1 MIDDIF
7 GFLFWFYLAE
17 PKLVTESLV
26 SAPRLDMEEDSCETR
41 LERTTQPSSA
51 VPPYQTFKS
60 PANDSEDSLKSLP
73 SECPKTPSGSPGTEH
88 SGKWTHLTEFELNGL
103 KALVEKLE
111 SLPETKKC
119 IPEGIEDPQAL
130 LDDVKVCIHFPLV
143 ICLVCSH
150 VPWVKFLR
158 ACSRLCRNQFS
169 YRQYIFTELYIWQCA
184 IYTYIH
190 SVYY

>member
-1 MIDDIF
+1 
-7 GFLFWFYLAE
+7 
-17 PKLVTESLV
+17 
-26 SAPRLDMEEDSCETR
+26 MEEDSCETR

-51 VPPYQTFKS
+51 VPPCQTFKS

-119 IPEGIEDPQAL
+119 VPEGIEDPQAL

-158 ACSRLCRNQFS
+158 ACSRDAPLCRNNFHIDSTYLQN
-169 YRQYIFTELYIWQCA
+169 
-184 IYTYIH
+184 YTYDNVQYTHTYTQCTIRHTYSYQYTLYTVCTH
-190 SVYY
+190 STSGK

>member
-1 MIDDIF
+1 MIGEIF

-41 LERTTQPSSA
+41 LERTEGTTQPSSA

-60 PANDSEDSLKSLP
+60 PANDSEDSFKSLP
-73 SECPKTPSGSPGTEH
+73 SECPKTPSGSPGMEH

-119 IPEGIEDPQAL
+119 VPEDIEDPQAL
-130 LDDVKVCIHFPLV
+130 LDDMKVCIHLLLV
-143 ICLVCSH
+143 ICLVC
-150 VPWVKFLR
+150 L
-158 ACSRLCRNQFS
+158 
-169 YRQYIFTELYIWQCA
+169 
-184 IYTYIH
+184 
-190 SVYY
+190 SVSWIDIIIASSWLHFFISQGIINGSKHLLGGAV